1 MASKLAYR
9 FISADDHIDLRWLP
23 KDLWTARLP
32 AKLRE
37 RGPRVVENEKGAY
50 WTWEDQTYSP
60 HGYYTAAQG
69 SGAMWA
75 IERGGVMREG
85 ELRPTTA
92 DLRMTDMDR
101 DGADVSVMYGPTDPM
116 AIGDPELRRHCYEAY
131 NDWLSDFCAA
141 NPGRLIGVPQL
152 SMEDPQAAHDELA
165 RLAKRGGL
173 RHVNIL
179 ASRANPPVYDDAWE
193 PFWALAGEVGIPI
206 GFHLAVLVKKTRLD
220 EANRGAANL
229 VITTASRYAQEPPGM
244 QLLEPMT
251 GLIFSGVLDR
261 HPGVKIVMAE
271 AGLAW
276 VPSMIQGLDIWYQR
290 TRDGRRLTGDG
301 PIALPKL
308 LPSEYFHRQ
317 IWISFVD
324 DPLGVKMVGS
334 VLDADKV
341 MFGSD
346 YPHPASTWPDSQK
359 VIEDATQNLSVD
371 IQQKIF
377 RDNARALFGIEW
389 RTPSRANP
397 FDYQRTKR

>member
-1 MASKLAYR
+1 MTHW

-23 KDLWTARLP
+23 KDLWSERLP
-32 AKLRE
+32 ARLRD
-37 RGPRVVENEKGAY
+37 RGPRVIENDNGAY
-50 WTWEDQTYSP
+50 WSWEGRIFSP

-75 IERGGVMREG
+75 IERGGVMRPG

-92 DLRMTDMDR
+92 ELRLRDMDR
-101 DGADVSVMYGPTDPM
+101 DGAEVSIMYGPTDPM
-116 AIGDPELRRHCYEAY
+116 AIADPELRRLCYQAY
-131 NDWLSDFCAA
+131 NDWLSEFCAA
-141 NPGRLIGVPQL
+141 RPARLIGVPQL
-152 SMEDPQAAHDELA
+152 SMEDPLAARDELA

-173 RHVNIL
+173 PHVNIL
-179 ASRANPPVYDDAWE
+179 ASRAQPPVYDDAWE
-193 PFWALAGEVGIPI
+193 PFWALAEEIGIPI

-220 EANRGAANL
+220 EAQRSAANL
-229 VITTASRYAQEPPGM
+229 VVTIASQYAQEPPGI

-251 GLIFSGVLDR
+251 GVIFNGVLDR
-261 HPGVKIVMAE
+261 HPKVKIVMAE

-290 TRDGRRLTGDG
+290 SRDGRRLTGEK
-301 PIALPKL
+301 PPALPKK

-324 DPLGVKMVGS
+324 DPLGVKMVGN

-346 YPHPASTWPDSQK
+346 YPHPASTWPNSQAAIAAQ
-359 VIEDATQNLSVD
+359 IECLPAATV
-371 IQQKIF
+371 QKIT
-377 RDNARALFGIEW
+377 RDNARSLFGI
-389 RTPSRANP
+389 P
-397 FDYQRTKR
+397 

>member
-1 MASKLAYR
+1 MENETRR

-32 AKLRE
+32 ARLRE
-37 RGPRVVENEKGAY
+37 HGPRVVETERGAC
-50 WTWEDQTYSP
+50 WTWEGQSFSP

-92 DLRMTDMDR
+92 ELRLTDMDR
-101 DGADVSVMYGPTDPM
+101 DGADASIMYGPTDPM
-116 AIGDPELRRHCYEAY
+116 AIGDPELRRCCYEAY
-131 NDWLSDFCAA
+131 NDWLIEFCAA
-141 NPGRLIGVPQL
+141 KPERLIGVAQL
-152 SMEDPQAAHDELA
+152 SMEDPVVARGELD

-179 ASRANPPVYDDAWE
+179 ASRANPPVYDEAWE
-193 PFWALAGEVGIPI
+193 PFWELAEELATPI

-220 EANRGAANL
+220 AEDRSTTNP
-229 VITTASRYAQEPPGM
+229 VIAVASRFAKEPPGI
-244 QLLEPMT
+244 QLLEPIT
-251 GLIFSGVLDR
+251 GLIFAGVLDR

-276 VPSMIQGLDIWYQR
+276 IPSMIQGLDIWYQR
-290 TRDGRRLTGDG
+290 TRDGRRLTGEG
-301 PIALPKL
+301 PISLPEL

-324 DPLGVKMVGS
+324 DPLGVKMVSS

-346 YPHPASTWPDSQK
+346 YPHPASTWPYSQK
-359 VIEDATQNLSVD
+359 VIKETMQDLSPDVR
-371 IQQKIF
+371 QKIVG
-377 RDNARALFGIEW
+377 DNARALFGI
-389 RTPSRANP
+389 
-397 FDYQRTKR
+397 

>member
-1 MASKLAYR
+1 MENETSR

-32 AKLRE
+32 ARLRE
-37 RGPRVVENEKGAY
+37 HGPRVVESERGAY
-50 WTWEDQTYSP
+50 WTWEGQSFSP

-92 DLRMTDMDR
+92 ELRLTDMDR
-101 DGADVSVMYGPTDPM
+101 DGADASIMYGPTDPM
-116 AIGDPELRRHCYEAY
+116 AIADPELRRCCYEAY
-131 NDWLSDFCAA
+131 NDWLAEFCAA
-141 NPGRLIGVPQL
+141 KPERLIGVAQL
-152 SMEDPQAAHDELA
+152 SMEDPVVARDELD

-179 ASRANPPVYDDAWE
+179 ASRANPPVYDEAWE
-193 PFWALAGEVGIPI
+193 PFWELAEDLAIPI

-220 EANRGAANL
+220 AEDRSATNP
-229 VITTASRYAQEPPGM
+229 VIAVASRFAKEPPGI
-244 QLLEPMT
+244 QLLEPIT
-251 GLIFSGVLDR
+251 GLIFAGVLDR

-276 VPSMIQGLDIWYQR
+276 IPSMIQGLDIWYQR
-290 TRDGRRLTGDG
+290 TRDGRRLTGES
-301 PIALPKL
+301 PIRLPEL

-324 DPLGVKMVGS
+324 DPLGVKMVSS

-346 YPHPASTWPDSQK
+346 YPHPASTWPYSQK
-359 VIEDATQNLSVD
+359 VIKETMQDLSPDVR
-371 IQQKIF
+371 QKIVG
-377 RDNARALFGIEW
+377 DNARALFGI
-389 RTPSRANP
+389 
-397 FDYQRTKR
+397 

>member
-1 MASKLAYR
+1 MASNMMRR

-23 KDLWTARLP
+23 QDLWSERLP
-32 AKLRE
+32 ARLRE
-37 RGPRVVENEKGAY
+37 RGPRVIENDHGAY
-50 WTWEDQTYSP
+50 WSWEGQTFSP

-75 IERGGVMREG
+75 IERGGVMRPG

-92 DLRMTDMDR
+92 ELRLNDMDR
-101 DGADVSVMYGPTDPM
+101 DGAEASIMYGPTDPM
-116 AIGDPELRRHCYEAY
+116 AIGDPELRRLCYQAY
-131 NDWLSDFCAA
+131 NDWLSEFCAA
-141 NPGRLIGVPQL
+141 RPERLFGVPQL
-152 SMEDPQAAHDELA
+152 SMEDPLAARDELA
-165 RLAKRGGL
+165 RLARRGGL

-179 ASRANPPVYDDAWE
+179 ASRASPPVYDDAWE
-193 PFWALAGEVGIPI
+193 PFWALAEEIDVPI
-206 GFHLAVLVKKTRLD
+206 GFHLAVVVKKSRLD
-220 EANRGAANL
+220 ESKRAAANL
-229 VITTASRYAQEPPGM
+229 VVTVAAQFAQEPPGM

-251 GLIFSGVLDR
+251 GLIFDGVLDR
-261 HPGVKIVMAE
+261 HPRLKIVMAE

-290 TRDGRRLTGDG
+290 TRDGRRLTGEK

-324 DPLGVKMVGS
+324 DPLGVKMVGN

-346 YPHPASTWPDSQK
+346 YPHPASTWPNSQAAIAAQ
-359 VIEDATQNLSVD
+359 IESLPAATV
-371 IQQKIF
+371 QKIT
-377 RDNARALFGIEW
+377 RDNARALFGI
-389 RTPSRANP
+389 A
-397 FDYQRTKR
+397 

>member
-1 MASKLAYR
+1 MANEIKHR

-23 KDLWTARLP
+23 KDLWTERLP

-37 RGPRVVENEKGAY
+37 RGPRVVETDTGAF
-50 WTWEDQTYSP
+50 WTWEGQTFSP

-92 DLRMTDMDR
+92 DLRLSDMDR
-101 DGADVSVMYGPTDPM
+101 DGSDASVMYGPTDPM
-116 AIGDPELRRHCYEAY
+116 AIADPELRRRCYEAY
-131 NDWLSDFCAA
+131 NDWLFEFCGTTPA
-141 NPGRLIGVPQL
+141 RLIGVAQL
-152 SMEDPQAAHDELA
+152 SMEDPQIARDELE

-173 RHVNIL
+173 RHANIL
-179 ASRANPPVYDDAWE
+179 ASRATPAVYDDAWE
-193 PFWALAGEVGIPI
+193 PFWALAEDVGIPI

-220 EANRGAANL
+220 EEKRGAANL
-229 VITTASRYAQEPPGM
+229 VISVASRFAQEPPGI
-244 QLLEPMT
+244 QLLEPIT
-251 GLIFSGVLDR
+251 GLIFAGVFDR
-261 HPGVKIVMAE
+261 HPRVKIVMAE

-301 PIALPKL
+301 PITLPEL

-324 DPLGVKMVGS
+324 DPLGVKMVGG

-346 YPHPASTWPDSQK
+346 YPHPASTWPYSQQ
-359 VIEDATQNLSVD
+359 VIEEQMQSLSLE
-371 IQQKIF
+371 IRRKIL
-377 RDNARALFGIEW
+377 RDNVRGLFGI
-389 RTPSRANP
+389 
-397 FDYQRTKR
+397 

>member
-1 MASKLAYR
+1 MASNMMHR

-23 KDLWTARLP
+23 QDLWSERLP
-32 AKLRE
+32 ARLRE
-37 RGPRVVENEKGAY
+37 RGPRVIENDHGAY
-50 WTWEDQTYSP
+50 WSWEGQTFSP

-75 IERGGVMREG
+75 IERGGVMRPG

-92 DLRMTDMDR
+92 ALRLSDMDR
-101 DGADVSVMYGPTDPM
+101 DGAEASIMYGPTDPM
-116 AIGDPELRRHCYEAY
+116 AIGDPELRRLCYQAY
-131 NDWLSDFCAA
+131 NDWLSEFCAA
-141 NPGRLIGVPQL
+141 RPERLFGVPQL
-152 SMEDPQAAHDELA
+152 SMEDPVAARDELA

-179 ASRANPPVYDDAWE
+179 ASRASPPVYDDAWE
-193 PFWALAGEVGIPI
+193 PFWALAEEVDIPI
-206 GFHLAVLVKKTRLD
+206 GFHLAVLVKKSRLD
-220 EANRGAANL
+220 ESKRAAANL
-229 VITTASRYAQEPPGM
+229 VVSVAAQFAQEPPGM

-251 GLIFSGVLDR
+251 GLIFDGVLDR
-261 HPGVKIVMAE
+261 HPRLKIVMAE

-290 TRDGRRLTGDG
+290 TRDGRRLTGEK

-324 DPLGVKMVGS
+324 DPLGVKMVGN

-346 YPHPASTWPDSQK
+346 YPHPASTWPNSQAAIAAQ
-359 VIEDATQNLSVD
+359 IESLPAATV
-371 IQQKIF
+371 QKIT
-377 RDNARALFGIEW
+377 RDNARALFGI
-389 RTPSRANP
+389 A
-397 FDYQRTKR
+397 

>member
-1 MASKLAYR
+1 MANETSR

-32 AKLRE
+32 ARLRE
-37 RGPRVVENEKGAY
+37 HGPRVVESERGAY
-50 WTWEDQTYSP
+50 WTWEGQSFSP

-85 ELRPTTA
+85 ELRRTTA
-92 DLRMTDMDR
+92 ELRLTDMDR
-101 DGADVSVMYGPTDPM
+101 DGADASIMYGPTDPM
-116 AIGDPELRRHCYEAY
+116 AIGDPELRRCCYEAY
-131 NDWLSDFCAA
+131 NDWLAEFCAA
-141 NPGRLIGVPQL
+141 KPERLIGVAQL
-152 SMEDPQAAHDELA
+152 SMEDPVVARGELD

-179 ASRANPPVYDDAWE
+179 ASRANPPIYDEAWE
-193 PFWALAGEVGIPI
+193 PFWELAEDLAIPI

-220 EANRGAANL
+220 AEDRSATNPMIA
-229 VITTASRYAQEPPGM
+229 VASRFAKEPPGI
-244 QLLEPMT
+244 QLLEPIT
-251 GLIFSGVLDR
+251 GLIFAGVLDR

-276 VPSMIQGLDIWYQR
+276 IPSMIQGLDMWYQR
-290 TRDGRRLTGDG
+290 TRDGRRLTGEG
-301 PIALPKL
+301 PISLPEL
-308 LPSEYFHRQ
+308 LPSEYFNRQ

-324 DPLGVKMVGS
+324 DPLGVKIVGS

-346 YPHPASTWPDSQK
+346 YPHPASTWPYSQK
-359 VIEDATQNLSVD
+359 VIKETMQDLSPDVR
-371 IQQKIF
+371 QKIVG
-377 RDNARALFGIEW
+377 DNARALFRI
-389 RTPSRANP
+389 
-397 FDYQRTKR
+397 

>member
-1 MASKLAYR
+1 MASRVEFR

-23 KDLWTARLP
+23 KDLWTERLP
-32 AKLRE
+32 ANLRE
-37 RGPRVVENEKGAY
+37 RGPRVVETKKGAF
-50 WTWEDQTYSP
+50 WTWEGETFSP

-75 IERGGVMREG
+75 IERAGVMHEG

-92 DLRMTDMDR
+92 ELRLTDMDR
-101 DGADVSVMYGPTDPM
+101 DGVDASIMYGPTDPM
-116 AIGDPELRRHCYEAY
+116 AIADPELRRFCYEAY
-131 NDWLSDFCAA
+131 NDWLTDFCAVK
-141 NPGRLIGVPQL
+141 PERLIGVAQL
-152 SMEDPQAAHDELA
+152 SMEDPEVARGELE

-179 ASRANPPVYDDAWE
+179 ASRANPPDYDGAWE
-193 PFWALAGEVGIPI
+193 PFWALAEEVDIPI

-220 EANRGAANL
+220 EDDRGAANL
-229 VITTASRYAQEPPGM
+229 VTTVASRFAKEAPGL
-244 QLLEPMT
+244 QLLEPIT
-251 GLIFSGVLDR
+251 GLIFTGVLDR
-261 HPGVKIVMAE
+261 HPQLKIVMAE

-290 TRDGRRLTGDG
+290 TKDGRRLTGDG
-301 PIALPKL
+301 PITLPQM

-346 YPHPASTWPDSQK
+346 YPHPASTWPYSQQ
-359 VIEDATQNLSVD
+359 VIDEQMRDLSPDVR
-371 IQQKIF
+371 QKIV
-377 RDNARALFGIEW
+377 RDNARALFGI
-389 RTPSRANP
+389 
-397 FDYQRTKR
+397 

>member
-1 MASKLAYR
+1 MENKQQYR

-32 AKLRE
+32 ARLRE
-37 RGPRVVENEKGAY
+37 RGPRVIENEKGLY
-50 WTWEDQTYSP
+50 WTWEGQTFSP

-85 ELRPTTA
+85 ELRPTTV
-92 DLRMTDMDR
+92 DLRLTDMDR
-101 DGADVSVMYGPTDPM
+101 DGAEVSVMYGPTDPM
-116 AIGDPELRRHCYEAY
+116 AINDPELRRSCYAAY
-131 NDWLSDFCAA
+131 NDWLNEFCAA
-141 NPGRLIGVPQL
+141 KPERLIGVAQL
-152 SMEDPQAAHDELA
+152 SMEDPQAARDELE

-193 PFWALAGEVGIPI
+193 PFWALAEEVNLPI

-220 EANRGAANL
+220 EGDRGAANP
-229 VITTASRYAQEPPGM
+229 VVAVASRYAQEPPGM

-251 GLIFSGVLDR
+251 GLIFAGVLDR
-261 HPGVKIVMAE
+261 HPRLKIVMAE

-276 VPSMIQGLDIWYQR
+276 VPSMIQGLDIWYER
-290 TRDGRRLTGDG
+290 TRAGRRLTGDS
-301 PIALPKL
+301 PIALPQMP
-308 LPSEYFHRQ
+308 PSEYFHRQ

-346 YPHPASTWPDSQK
+346 YPHPASTWPDSQQ
-359 VIEDATQNLSVD
+359 IIMEQWQGIAAE
-371 IQQKIF
+371 IRQKIT
-377 RDNARALFGIEW
+377 RDNARALFGIE
-389 RTPSRANP
+389 
-397 FDYQRTKR
+397 

>member
-1 MASKLAYR
+1 MANNAQYR

-23 KDLWTARLP
+23 KDLWTERLP
-32 AKLRE
+32 AKLRA
-37 RGPRVVENEKGAY
+37 RGPRVVDNDKGAF
-50 WTWEDQTYSP
+50 WTWEGQTFSP

-92 DLRMTDMDR
+92 GLRLTDMDR

-116 AIGDPELRRHCYEAY
+116 PIADGQLRRSCYEAY
-131 NDWLSDFCAA
+131 NDWLNEFCQAK
-141 NPGRLIGVPQL
+141 PERLIGVAQL
-152 SMEDPQAAHDELA
+152 SMEDPLCARDELA
-165 RLAKRGGL
+165 RLSKRGGV

-179 ASRANPPVYDDAWE
+179 ASRATPPVYDEAWE
-193 PFWALAGEVGIPI
+193 PFWALAEEVAIPI
-206 GFHLAVLVKKTRLD
+206 GFHLAVLVKKTRLVETD
-220 EANRGAANL
+220 SPPANL
-229 VITTASRYAQEPPGM
+229 VVSVASRYAQEPPGM
-244 QLLEPMT
+244 QLLEPLT
-251 GLIFSGVLDR
+251 GLIFAGVLDR
-261 HPGVKIVMAE
+261 HPRVKIVMAE

-290 TRDGRRLTGDG
+290 TRDGRRLTGEG
-301 PIALPKL
+301 SIKLPKL

-334 VLDADKV
+334 VLDTDKV

-346 YPHPASTWPDSQK
+346 YPHPASTWPNSQQ
-359 VIEDATQNLSVD
+359 VIAEQWQGIAPEVR
-371 IQQKIF
+371 QKIT
-377 RDNARALFGIEW
+377 RDNARALFG
-389 RTPSRANP
+389 
-397 FDYQRTKR
+397 F

>member
-1 MASKLAYR
+1 MENSVTHR

-23 KDLWTARLP
+23 KDLWSERLP
-32 AKLRE
+32 ARLRE
-37 RGPRVVENEKGAY
+37 RGPRVIESDNGAY
-50 WTWEDQTYSP
+50 WTWEGQTFSP

-75 IERGGVMREG
+75 IERGGVMRPG

-92 DLRMTDMDR
+92 ELRLSDMDR
-101 DGADVSVMYGPTDPM
+101 DGAEVSIMYGPTDPM
-116 AIGDPELRRHCYEAY
+116 AIADPGLRRLCYQAY
-131 NDWLSDFCAA
+131 NDWLSEFCAA
-141 NPGRLIGVPQL
+141 RPQRLIGVPQL
-152 SMEDPQAAHDELA
+152 SMEDPLAARDELA

-179 ASRANPPVYDDAWE
+179 ASRAHPPVYDDAWE
-193 PFWALAGEVGIPI
+193 PFWALAEEVGIPI

-220 EANRGAANL
+220 EAQRSAANL
-229 VITTASRYAQEPPGM
+229 VVTVASQYAQEPPGI

-251 GLIFSGVLDR
+251 GVIFNGVLDR
-261 HPGVKIVMAE
+261 HPKVQIVMAE

-290 TRDGRRLTGDG
+290 SRDGRRLTGEK
-301 PIALPKL
+301 PLALPKL

-324 DPLGVKMVGS
+324 DPLGMKMVGN

-346 YPHPASTWPDSQK
+346 YPHPASTWPHSQAA
-359 VIEDATQNLSVD
+359 IAAQIDCLPAATV
-371 IQQKIF
+371 QKIT
-377 RDNARALFGIEW
+377 RDNARALFGI
-389 RTPSRANP
+389 P
-397 FDYQRTKR
+397 

>member
-1 MASKLAYR
+1 MANETSR

-32 AKLRE
+32 ARLRE
-37 RGPRVVENEKGAY
+37 HGPRVVESERGAY
-50 WTWEDQTYSP
+50 WTWEGQSFSP

-92 DLRMTDMDR
+92 ELRLTDMDR
-101 DGADVSVMYGPTDPM
+101 DGADASIMYGPTDPM
-116 AIGDPELRRHCYEAY
+116 AIGDPELRRCCYEAY
-131 NDWLSDFCAA
+131 NDWLAEFCAA
-141 NPGRLIGVPQL
+141 KPERLIGVAQL
-152 SMEDPQAAHDELA
+152 SMEDPVVARGELD

-179 ASRANPPVYDDAWE
+179 ASRANPPVYDEAWE
-193 PFWALAGEVGIPI
+193 PFWELAEDLAIPI

-220 EANRGAANL
+220 AEDRSATNPMIA
-229 VITTASRYAQEPPGM
+229 VASRFAKEPPGI
-244 QLLEPMT
+244 QLLEPIT
-251 GLIFSGVLDR
+251 GLIFAGVLDR

-276 VPSMIQGLDIWYQR
+276 IPSMIQGLDIWYQR
-290 TRDGRRLTGDG
+290 TRDGRRLTGEG
-301 PIALPKL
+301 PISLPEL
-308 LPSEYFHRQ
+308 LPSEYFNRQ

-346 YPHPASTWPDSQK
+346 YPHPASTWPYSQK
-359 VIEDATQNLSVD
+359 VIKETMQDLSPDVR
-371 IQQKIF
+371 QKIVG
-377 RDNARALFGIEW
+377 DNARALFRI
-389 RTPSRANP
+389 
-397 FDYQRTKR
+397 